1 MTEWIHWCKALGMS
15 ITHETANEVA
25 RAFVQRH
32 QSDVIGVLHGWDRLR
47 LQGTLR
53 SLYYQPVME
62 EYLWQAGVLWKDFK
76 RFATALTGRV
86 RGAAEKLAKRHQ
98 RPMIYLSSSRTRKED
113 VARQIQQRD
122 KVGQGLIAVLS
133 CVEPCHTWFLR
144 GNRETR
150 KLELKLQWGKCI
162 HLYFYWMHEELG
174 FLHFRLQSWFPFL
187 IQVWLNGREWLG
199 RQMDKAKMSYRR
211 EQNCYPWLSD
221 IGQAQALMDQQH
233 QSDWC
238 KLLSP
243 LVRRC
248 HPLSAEINA
257 PIAQEYYRTAAETEY
272 ATDVMF
278 RDREALKRIYP
289 SLVHHAMMSFG
300 AEQVL
305 RFWGRSGRVG
315 VSDEVMTDRR
325 RGSDGVRV
333 KHWVNKNS
341 LKFYDKGSVLRV
353 EATINEPREFKS
365 FRAAENNPRS
375 RKQWRIL
382 RRSVADFYRR
392 AEVSRAATERHLTAL
407 AAVHVQIPLKEQAAG
422 VCRAVRHKGQR
433 YRALNPLGDGDAQLI
448 AIVNRGEFLLNGFR
462 NRDVRSHL
470 YPASADRRKERQ
482 QMAAVGRRLRLLRA
496 HGLIAKVSKTHR
508 YVVTE
513 KGRNV
518 MTALL
523 AARQASTEKLT
534 KMAA

>member
-1 MTEWIHWCKALGMS
+1 MS
-15 ITHETANEVA
+15 TTHSTAKNEVG

-76 RFATALTGRV
+76 RFATDLTGRV
-86 RGAAEKLAKRHQ
+86 RQAAEKLAARHQ
-98 RPMIYLSSSRTRKED
+98 RPMIYLSSSRTRKEE
-113 VARQIQQRD
+113 VAREIQQRD
-122 KVGQGLIAVLS
+122 QIGRGLIAVLS

-144 GNRETR
+144 GNRATR
-150 KLELKLQWGKCI
+150 KLELKLQWGKCM

-174 FLHFRLQSWFPFL
+174 FLHLRLQTWFPFL
-187 IQVWLNGREWLG
+187 IQVCLNGREWLG
-199 RQMDKAKMSYRR
+199 RQMDRARMSYRR
-211 EQNCYPWLSD
+211 EQNCYPWISN
-221 IGQAQALMDQQH
+221 IGRAQALMDRQH
-233 QSDWC
+233 QSDWG
-238 KLLSP
+238 KLLRP
-243 LVRRC
+243 LVSRC
-248 HPLSAEINA
+248 HPLGAEISA
-257 PIAQEYYRTAAETEY
+257 PIEREYYWTAAETEY

-278 RDREALKRIYP
+278 RDRWALKQIYP
-289 SLVHHAMMSFG
+289 ALVHHAVMSFG

-325 RGSDGVRV
+325 CGSDGVRV

-353 EATINEPREFKS
+353 EATINEPREFRS
-365 FRAAENNPRS
+365 FRVAENNPRS
-375 RKQWRIL
+375 PKQWRIL

-407 AAVHVQIPLKEQAAG
+407 AAVHVQTPLQEQAAG
-422 VCRAVRHKGQR
+422 VCRPIRREGQR
-433 YRALNPLGDGDAQLI
+433 YRALNPLGDSDAQLM

-462 NRDVRSHL
+462 NRDVRAYL
-470 YPASADRRKERQ
+470 YPASENRRKERQ

-496 HGLIAKVSKTHR
+496 HGLITKVSKTHR
-508 YVVTE
+508 YRVTE
-513 KGRNV
+513 KGHNV

-534 KMAA
+534 KLAA